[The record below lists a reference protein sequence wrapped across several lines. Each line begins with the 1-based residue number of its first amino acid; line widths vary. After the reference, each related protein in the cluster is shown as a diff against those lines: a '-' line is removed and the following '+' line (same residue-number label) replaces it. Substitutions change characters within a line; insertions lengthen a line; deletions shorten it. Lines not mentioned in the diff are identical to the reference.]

1 MSGLASGMSI
11 RYFPIFFLENLQ
23 LTPRTV
29 QAVFL
34 CTTITMAGMGLLTQ
48 KIGSKLGRLQ
58 TTILFRYTGA
68 LLFVSMVAFYQYHG
82 DAHPFLVCVLFVLR
96 SATMNSTSA
105 LTRSVLM
112 DAVPKGERAKWSAME
127 SVNMFGWAGSAALG
141 GYLVDWK
148 GIEFN
153 FYLTAALQFVSTTP
167 FWFILGKVSRK
178 E

>member
-1 MSGLASGMSI
+1 
-11 RYFPIFFLENLQ
+11 
-23 LTPRTV
+23 
-29 QAVFL
+29 
-34 CTTITMAGMGLLTQ
+34 
-48 KIGSKLGRLQ
+48 
-58 TTILFRYTGA
+58 
-68 LLFVSMVAFYQYHG
+68 
-82 DAHPFLVCVLFVLR
+82 
-96 SATMNSTSA
+96 
-105 LTRSVLM
+105 M